1 MAEII
6 KSLTSQIGETPLIQL
21 KSVVPQGAAH
31 IYLKLESQNPTGH
44 SKDRVML
51 NLLEI
56 AEEAG
61 AIGAGSTIV
70 DAVDQHAAISLA
82 MLATTKGYRSILV
95 TPEGLSPAIEAIV
108 MKYGSEILYTP
119 SAEGVSGAIKKAEE
133 IARNENYYYLAQFTN
148 QGNPSVH
155 EATTGPEIIDA
166 LGEKRV
172 DAFVASV
179 GTGGTLTGVGR
190 ALRTENPNVEIF
202 AVEPEESQAL
212 SGGIKGEH
220 RLAGMGYGFIP
231 PILELTLYNGVV
243 RIKADEAHE
252 MVDRLAREE
261 GLLVSDATGAAVA
274 GAIIIAKRLGRG
286 KTVVAI

>member
-1 MAEII
+1 MAVII

-21 KSVVPQGAAH
+21 KSVVPQGAAT
-31 IYLKLESQNPTGH
+31 IYLKLESQNPAGS

-61 AIGAGSTIV
+61 AIGPDSTIV

-108 MKYGSEILYTP
+108 MKYGSELLYTP
-119 SAEGVSGAIKKAEE
+119 ATEGMSGAIKKAEE
-133 IARNENYYYLAQFTN
+133 IAKNENYYYLAQFTN
-148 QGNPSVH
+148 QGNPSMH

-166 LGEKRV
+166 LGAKSV

-202 AVEPEESQAL
+202 AVEPEESQSL
-212 SGGIKGEH
+212 SGGVEGEH
-220 RLAGMGYGFIP
+220 TLVGMGYGFIP
-231 PILELTLYNGVV
+231 PLLELTLYNGVI

-252 MVDRLAREE
+252 IVERLAREE

-274 GAIIIAKRLGRG
+274 GAIEIAKRLGRG